1 MSLKGHPR
9 KYKNI
14 LQEEL
19 LKIEKEEEDLIL
31 PSHLL
36 ERKTFIQTELLRLL
50 AEEELYWH
58 KRSNSK

>member
-36 ERKTFIQTELLRLL
+36 ERKTFIQTELLK
-50 AEEELYWH
+50 AV
-58 KRSNSK
+58 S